1 LIGKLASIVAALTT
15 IAIAASPAAAK
26 DYAIIARDIVPSG
39 EYGSVPPPPQADQQ
53 AEMYNA
59 LTPLFNHVTSPDLL
73 ADFKPDYLGTAAV
86 GPFTIETVPHPGVT
100 IKLDPY
106 DVPQIIGKTRDDVTW
121 GAGWIEAEDRGT
133 LMEEARGDAVVAA
146 LDVPGLNALQ
156 LVAKLQSFQPSAR
169 TERLVARQ
177 TSVLLASGA
186 DGRGVLHD
194 LHVYLEG
201 INAYIRDHGDAL
213 GPYSRVA
220 PFTLADLYAFNAL
233 KDQFVGEGG
242 GQQAVEGEFL
252 SALRRRLGVKRGTE
266 VWNDLREANDPE
278 APVSIPG
285 RVQFQP
291 PPKSLS
297 GNVMLDP
304 NSLSPGASHAL
315 AVARI
320 DRIHMSNTLLISANR
335 SATRHPIM
343 VAGPQ
348 IGYYYPGLT
357 LEVDLE
363 GPGISQRGVTSPPF
377 PGYVFIGR
385 NQDSAWSLTSAG
397 LDQIS
402 TYVET
407 LCGHSIHRY
416 LFDGR
421 CRMMQLFDAGVLN
434 PGTSKAKKVTFYRTV
449 HGPVFGYARVHGRLV
464 ALSHKRA
471 SYGKDALDLLFYR
484 KLANGQ
490 VHNVHQFFRAADL
503 TPQTFNSFYID
514 DKDIGVFTS
523 GLVPI
528 LPYNADQDLPLNG
541 TGNEEWRGWVPFKDH
556 PQRINPPSG
565 EIINWNNRTE
575 AGYEAPDDNWLYG
588 PVQRVS
594 LLMRNLGNGGNI
606 TPAQVVSAM
615 NEAATQDVPEAT
627 DELVLSKLL
636 HGGRAP
642 NPRDAKMLALLDLWH
657 RQGSSLLDRTGNG
670 QITAPGAA
678 ILAAGWPLLAR
689 AWASAVLGPK
699 LTAELNSFD
708 PIQQPP
714 PNGQEKSWIGYI
726 NKDLRTMLG
735 EHVRGKYAVRY
746 CGDGNLKLCRK
757 LMWGAINT
765 AGNELQA
772 QQGPD
777 PSDWLASAT
786 AQKIKFIPGILP
798 YTMAYTNRPTGIQQ
812 VASFYGHAPQDTG
825 R

>member
-1 LIGKLASIVAALTT
+1 MFGKLVSAVGGLSA
-15 IAIAASPAAAK
+15 IATAASPAAAK

-39 EYGSVPPPPQADQQ
+39 EYGSVPPPPQAAQQ

-59 LTPLFNHVTSPDLL
+59 LTPLFNHVTSEDLL
-73 ADFKPDYLGTAAV
+73 ADFKPDYLGSAAV
-86 GPFTIETVPHPGVT
+86 GPFTIETAPHPGVT
-100 IKLDPY
+100 IKIDPY

-121 GAGWIEAEDRGT
+121 GAGWIEAQDRGT
-133 LMEEARGDAVVAA
+133 LMEEARGDATVAA
-146 LDVPGLNALQ
+146 IDAPGLSALG
-156 LVAKLQSFQPSAR
+156 LVANLETFQPSAQ
-169 TERLVARQ
+169 TERVLARQ
-177 TSVLLASGA
+177 TGVLEAAGA
-186 DGRGVLHD
+186 DGRGALHD
-194 LHVYLEG
+194 LRVYLEG
-201 INAYIRDHGDAL
+201 INAYIRDNGDAL
-213 GPYSRVA
+213 GPYAHVA
-220 PFTLADLYAFNAL
+220 PFTLDDIYAFNAL

-242 GQQAVEGEFL
+242 GQQAANAEFL
-252 SALRRRLGVKRGTE
+252 AGLRQRLGVKKGTE
-266 VWNDLREANDPE
+266 VFNDLREANDPE
-278 APVSIPG
+278 APVSVPG
-285 RVQFQP
+285 HVQFQP
-291 PPKSLS
+291 PPTSTS
-297 GNVMLDP
+297 GNVPLDP
-304 NSLSPGASHAL
+304 NSLSASASSAL
-315 AVARI
+315 AVQREFKVHA
-320 DRIHMSNTLLISANR
+320 SNALLVSAKR
-335 SATRHPIM
+335 SATHHPIM

-402 TYVET
+402 TYAET
-407 LCGHSIHRY
+407 LCDHSIHRY
-416 LFDGR
+416 MFDGR
-421 CRMMQLFDAGVLN
+421 CRKMEFFNAGVLN
-434 PGTSKAKKVTFYRTV
+434 PGTSNAKKVTFYRTV
-449 HGPVFGYARVHGRLV
+449 HGPVFGYARTHGRLV
-464 ALSHKRA
+464 ALTHKRA

-484 KLANGQ
+484 KLADGQ
-490 VHNVHQFFRAADL
+490 VHNIHQFFRAADL
-503 TPQTFNSFYID
+503 TPQTFNSLYVD

-528 LPYNADQDLPLNG
+528 LPRNAEQDLPLNG
-541 TGNEEWRGWVPFKDH
+541 TGKEEWRGWVPFKDH
-556 PQRINPPSG
+556 PQGINPPSG

-588 PVQRVS
+588 PVHRVS
-594 LLMRNLGNGGNI
+594 LLIRNLGNGDNL
-606 TPAQVVSAM
+606 TPARVVSAM
-615 NEAATQDVPEAT
+615 NEAASQDVPEVT
-627 DELVLSKLL
+627 DEPVVSKLL

-642 NPRDAKMLALLDLWH
+642 NPRDAEMLGLLDLWH

-678 ILAAGWPLLAR
+678 IIAAAWPLFAR
-689 AWASAVLGPK
+689 AWASTVLGAK

-708 PIQQPP
+708 AIEQPP
-714 PNGQEKSWIGYI
+714 PGGQEQSWIGYI

-746 CGDGNLKLCRK
+746 CGGGNLKLCRR
-757 LMWGAINT
+757 LMWGAINK

-777 PSDWLASAT
+777 PSDWHASAT
-786 AQKIKFIPGILP
+786 AQEIKFVPGILP

-812 VASFYGHAPQDTG
+812 VVSFYGHAPQDTG